1 MTCQIQGCAN
11 QARYIDETGA
21 MVCGICPLKLGLD
34 SIRIMDVPL
43 LLTWAR
49 NYLASPAY
57 SSGPTWAD
65 ALRAIVGRKP

>member
-1 MTCQIQGCAN
+1 MTCQIQGCSN

-21 MVCGICPLKLGLD
+21 MVCGICPIKLKRD
-34 SIRIMDVPL
+34 SIRIMDVPT

-49 NYLASPAY
+49 NYLESPAY
-57 SSGPTWAD
+57 SSGPTWTD